1 MLISAS
7 SFFFFFS
14 DKLNI
19 SYEFENSVFQSGLT
33 LRCAYDVDNN
43 QDLGMVI
50 NMSS

>member
-7 SFFFFFS
+7 SFFFFS